1 MKTEIQ
7 IRGLNYMTKKI
18 PKNSQES
25 KPFFLRSESA
35 SSTVVGAVLLL
46 AIIVSVFSVVRI
58 GYIPEWKNDA
68 EYSHMNDVWEDMA
81 DLKSK
86 IDLMTIAL
94 ASDPD
99 SSNTDITM
107 SVPFHMG
114 GGDIPLIGTVKSSG
128 TLSVNKNE
136 CEINIT
142 VDSEG
147 DWNDTITCG
156 AVSYSSQNRYYVDQ
170 NFIYEGGA
178 LILSQ
183 GERSSIM
190 LYPSIRFSRTP
201 TDEYNVSIHVVE
213 IDKNPYAPVDVIS
226 SNTGCSLRT
235 IGEEFTPLYDSD
247 KNSSGNIDSFTLTI
261 NTTYPEAWY
270 LYFKETISDAGITD
284 HTTLTQNGNNVSLTF
299 LSGTGGND
307 LNRLYVSKTTVKVE
321 PGIGI

>member
-1 MKTEIQ
+1 MRETIS
-7 IRGLNYMTKKI
+7 
-18 PKNSQES
+18 KNPPTS

-46 AIIVSVFSVVRI
+46 AIIVSIFSVVRI

-99 SSNTDITM
+99 SPDTEITM

-114 GGDIPLIGTVKSSG
+114 GGDLPLIGAIKSSG

-136 CEINIT
+136 CEINIVT
-142 VDSEG
+142 DSDG
-147 DWNDTITCG
+147 DWNKTITCG
-156 AVSYSSQNRYYVDQ
+156 DVSYTSQNRYYVDQ

-183 GERSSIM
+183 GERSSMM
-190 LYPSIRFSRTP
+190 LYPSIRFSRT
-201 TDEYNVSIHVVE
+201 TANEYNVSIHVVE
-213 IDKNPYAPVDVIS
+213 IDKNVYAPADVIS
-226 SNTGCSLRT
+226 SNTGCSLRLT
-235 IGEEFTPLYDSD
+235 GKEFEPLYDSEKD
-247 KNSSGNIDSFTLTI
+247 SSGNIDSFTLTV
-261 NTTYPEAWY
+261 NTSYPDAWHLY
-270 LYFKETISDAGITD
+270 LQETIADAGITD
-284 HTTLTQNGNNVSLTF
+284 YTTLTQNENNVSLTF
-299 LSGTGGND
+299 PSVSGGKD
-307 LNRLYVSKTTVKVE
+307 LNKLYVSKTIVKVE